1 MSNYEDQ
8 ARWNGFLDFIPKIE
22 VSNMHQAI
30 VQADEGLTTLQL
42 GEQEQGTEERLKK
55 ESIAEWRKKEV
66 VVINIHQTIEQGL

>member
-1 MSNYEDQ
+1 
-8 ARWNGFLDFIPKIE
+8 
-22 VSNMHQAI
+22 MHQAI